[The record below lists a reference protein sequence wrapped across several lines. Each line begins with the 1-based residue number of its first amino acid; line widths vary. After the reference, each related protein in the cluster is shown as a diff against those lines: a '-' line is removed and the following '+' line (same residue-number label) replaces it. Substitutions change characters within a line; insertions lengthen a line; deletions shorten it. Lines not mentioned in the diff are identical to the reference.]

1 MRTPLLKMMLLSS
14 VMIGATTQTPAM
26 AADNKHDD
34 NIHELAIAPRLTSVK
49 LISDVVYAQVP
60 MRGYPNVAL
69 KMDILQPE
77 MKSPQPVVLFIT
89 GGGFINANKDN
100 YIQQRLAM
108 AQAGYVVASM
118 EYRVAPTVMF
128 PAPLEDVKSAIRYL
142 RANASKFGID
152 ASHLAVFGASAG
164 GYLAAFSGTTSGSRQ
179 FDKGDNLDQN
189 SNVQAVI
196 DFYGLSDLTR
206 VGEGFPDNV
215 VQKHTT
221 ASATEAIW
229 VNGTSVF
236 NEGGPITRFP
246 EKATAANP
254 ITYIGQHTPPFLIMH
269 GSADT
274 VVSPRQTELL
284 HRALRQQGIESTYYL
299 VKGAEHGGVY
309 WLQPEIMQKV
319 LAFLNSH
326 LKS

>member
-1 MRTPLLKMMLLSS
+1 MRTPSLKMILLSS
-14 VMIGATTQTPAM
+14 VMISATAQVPAM
-26 AADNKHDD
+26 ASNNKSAD
-34 NIHELAIAPRLTSVK
+34 NIHELTITPRQTSVK

-60 MRGYPNVAL
+60 MRGYSNVAL

-77 MKSPQPVVLFIT
+77 VKSPQPVVLFIT

-152 ASHLAVFGASAG
+152 ANHLAVFGASAG
-164 GYLAAFSGTTSGSRQ
+164 GYLAAFAGTTSGSRQ

-215 VQKHTT
+215 VQKHTS
-221 ASATEAIW
+221 ASSTEAIW

-254 ITYIGQHTPPFLIMH
+254 ITYIGKHTPAFLIMH

-274 VVSPRQTELL
+274 VVSPRQTEIL
-284 HRALRQQGIESTYYL
+284 HQALRQQGIESNYYL
-299 VKGAEHGGVY
+299 VNGAEHGGVY

-319 LAFLNSH
+319 IAFLDSH